1 MTDRWNQYP
10 RTIIESGQ
18 DILKARLQFRQLLEE
33 HGLVSLAGSEA
44 EALSW
49 LESQVIQLA
58 DSVSR
63 RERFLE
69 LVRQVREGLKRE
81 QEREILSRGQEES
94 RVLPNGG
101 RIEKANPHGP
111 RGFRKFNI

>member
-1 MTDRWNQYP
+1 MNGGK
-10 RTIIESGQ
+10 IIEEEQ
-18 DILKARLQFRQLLEE
+18 NTNDCLMEARLTFRKLLSG
-33 HGLVSLAGSEA
+33 HGLISLAGSEA
-44 EALSW
+44 ETLAW
-49 LESQVIQLA
+49 LEGRVIELA